1 MGSTDVSSWY
11 SAGNVI
17 VPANTPITSNITIS
31 VSATL
36 AGTSDWEWVSMVL
49 DSRSL
54 GVTSNGTGRV
64 SESENRF
71 STVSTTK
78 PSGILIPAGK
88 TIYIKGLASGTYP
101 LRFDYV
107 YSTVNA
113 LNPAAGSST
122 PIEGLVGTGSNY
134 NEKNYFPINTE
145 GGDTATV
152 SNSSDTDYYYW
163 FGFAGPTKT
172 EKIQLAMDTYNIQ
185 YYIN

>member
-1 MGSTDVSSWY
+1 
-11 SAGNVI
+11 
-17 VPANTPITSNITIS
+17 
-31 VSATL
+31 
-36 AGTSDWEWVSMVL
+36 MVL

-54 GVTSNGTGRV
+54 GVTPNGTGRV
-64 SESENRF
+64 STSENRF

-88 TIYIKGLASGTYP
+88 TMYIKGLASGTYP
-101 LRFDYV
+101 VRFDYV

-113 LNPAAGSST
+113 LNPAAGSTT

-134 NEKNYFPINTE
+134 DDKNYFPINTE